1 MLILFIKREGVVK
14 LFVMKIDYRS
24 EIDKIRNSL
33 KNYYNKQ
40 FKSEEEDYIENK
52 KNKEQIKKL
61 IILVYNDSALSE
73 AERGYIIKVGLELLA
88 KNTGSAEDGEIAED
102 ILDSLFYDLKILSQ
116 EDIDNYYEQSSNRRW
131 D

>member
-1 MLILFIKREGVVK
+1 
-14 LFVMKIDYRS
+14 MKIDYRS
-24 EIDKIRNSL
+24 EIDKIRDSL

-61 IILVYNDSALSE
+61 IILVNNDSALSE

>member
-1 MLILFIKREGVVK
+1 
-14 LFVMKIDYRS
+14 MKIDYGS

-52 KNKEQIKKL
+52 NNKEQIKKL
-61 IILVYNDSALSE
+61 IIQVYNDSTLSE

-102 ILDSLFYDLKILSQ
+102 ILDSLFYDMKILSQ